1 MGGAVMLT
9 VVYAFAVF
17 WLLWAVLRVM
27 GKRELSEMSPFDLAI
42 LFVIGDLIAEAV
54 IAEDTS
60 FAGAATAVATFA
72 LLTIALSWVSFRFP
86 NIEKILDGAPTVI
99 VRDGSPDKDAMRR
112 ERITTYDL
120 HEAARG
126 NGIRDVKD
134 IELALLEPDGSFS
147 FFAREKE

>member
-1 MGGAVMLT
+1 
-9 VVYAFAVF
+9 
-17 WLLWAVLRVM
+17 
-27 GKRELSEMSPFDLAI
+27 
-42 LFVIGDLIAEAV
+42 
-54 IAEDTS
+54 
-60 FAGAATAVATFA
+60 
-72 LLTIALSWVSFRFP
+72 
-86 NIEKILDGAPTVI
+86 
-99 VRDGSPDKDAMRR
+99 MRR